1 MPLSSLL
8 QNHLSKKAI
17 FICIWLIPWR
27 LCTIS
32 ANWGYHHRC
41 KMLHVMLVIILDHT
55 SAWASSSPSSPS
67 PSPSIFYVWDLL
79 LQFSHIP
86 LVLHRVPCDPLVSV
100 LVIKSS
106 RSKSKSKCII
116 DQWPRTK
123 TENNPIMTCKMK
135 NLPIWTCRLVK
146 SFLNQLL
153 KISLFGREGDWLKR
167 NQYFLPASYTTLFG
181 N

>member
-1 MPLSSLL
+1 
-8 QNHLSKKAI
+8 
-17 FICIWLIPWR
+17 
-27 LCTIS
+27 
-32 ANWGYHHRC
+32 
-41 KMLHVMLVIILDHT
+41 MLHVMLVIILDHT

-86 LVLHRVPCDPLVSV
+86 LVLHRVPCDPLVST

-106 RSKSKSKCII
+106 WSKSKSKCII

-123 TENNPIMTCKMK
+123 AENNPIMTCKMK

-146 SFLNQLL
+146 SFFW
-153 KISLFGREGDWLKR
+153 ISFWRSPYLAEKAIGWNVTSIFSLQAILHSLEIK
-167 NQYFLPASYTTLFG
+167 NPKS
-181 N
+181 